1 MTGYM
6 VEFKLNGEYK
16 WTTLKA
22 DSGEDADRIARE
34 YFSAK
39 GDYKPIRIA
48 ELGKGKNGRVWIA
61 QDQ

>member
-6 VEFKLNGEYK
+6 VEFELNGKQK

-22 DSGEDADRIARE
+22 ESGEDADRISRE
-34 YFSAK
+34 YFSK
-39 GDYKPIRIA
+39 QGTYKPLKIT

-61 QDQ
+61 QN

>member
-6 VEFKLNGEYK
+6 VEFELNGKQK

-22 DSGEDADRIARE
+22 ESGEDADQIARE
-34 YFSAK
+34 YFSK
-39 GDYKPIRIA
+39 QGNYKPLKIT

-61 QDQ
+61 QN

>member
-6 VEFKLNGEYK
+6 VEFELNGKQK

-22 DSGEDADRIARE
+22 ESGEDADRIARE
-34 YFSAK
+34 YFSK
-39 GDYKPIRIA
+39 QGTYKPLKIT

-61 QDQ
+61 QN